1 MNYDVSYQDAIMDS
15 LRALYT
21 KVASFLPNLLV
32 AVIVLLLGWI
42 VGSFLSTVV
51 RKVLEAIRIDTFANQ
66 LGLNQLSERMDRK
79 LSLSAFGA
87 WLVKWFF
94 FLGSIMAAANI
105 FGLSEVTT
113 FFNDQVLTYAGNVII
128 AMVILLLGILA
139 SEFFSG
145 IVSSSVR
152 ASGLHAS
159 SALGSITRWAILIF
173 SIIAA
178 LSQLQIATAFL
189 QDLFR
194 AVVAMLAIA
203 GGIAFGM
210 GGRDHAKKILDEVE
224 SNLTKRE

>member
-1 MNYDVSYQDAIMDS
+1 MEYNLSYQDAIMDS
-15 LRALYT
+15 LRSLYT

-42 VGSFLSTVV
+42 IGSFLSTVV
-51 RKVLEAIRIDTFANQ
+51 KKVLETIRIDTFANQ

-105 FGLSEVTT
+105 FGLSEVTN

-139 SEFFSG
+139 SDFFSG
-145 IVSSSVR
+145 VVSSSVR

-194 AVVAMLAIA
+194 AIVAMVAIA

-210 GGRDHAKKILDEVE
+210 GGKDHAKKILDEVE
-224 SNLTKRE
+224 NNLTKKL